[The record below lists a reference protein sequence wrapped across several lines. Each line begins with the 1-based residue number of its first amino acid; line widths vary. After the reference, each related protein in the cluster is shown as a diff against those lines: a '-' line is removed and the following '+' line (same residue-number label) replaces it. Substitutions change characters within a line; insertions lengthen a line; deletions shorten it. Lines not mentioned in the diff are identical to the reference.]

1 MPNVDALPDILDTL
15 IFTGDGMCR
24 FDRTEAEP
32 PHTAP
37 ASFTARDFW
46 AAYPIDSVYTG
57 GRWRLR
63 AARKAK
69 RLTQTELA
77 AKVGINHQSLMSG
90 LEAGALDCGPAVWRR
105 LEAALGVPAAELRA
119 VAK

>member
-1 MPNVDALPDILDTL
+1 MTNVDTLPDIRDTL

-24 FDRTEAEP
+24 FGTSNLAP
-32 PHTAP
+32 PPPKT
-37 ASFTARDFW
+37 SFTARDFW
-46 AAYPIDSVYTG
+46 AAYPIDSGYTG

-90 LEAGALDCGPAVWRR
+90 LESGALDCGSAIWRR
-105 LEAALGVPAAELRA
+105 LEAALGVPAADLRA
-119 VAK
+119 IAK